1 VRNDRHV
8 PTVDRGEDAVL
19 NVLALTLGAVA
30 VPIPGET
37 VRIWR
42 APDDSRV
49 LLMAGRTRS
58 YAMEP
63 RGEYVFGVTAGA
75 PMRAQRGRER
85 YLVSP
90 GQLLAF
96 DPSAAHAGSLADGRA
111 WFARLIVVEV
121 GDLAVLAG
129 DHESP
134 GLPVGVCIPNPMLDD
149 PGLAADFVRLHRALD
164 GPATRLERDVR
175 LAEWLH
181 RVVTN
186 RGAHQVPRPGRTP
199 RDERALRLARDYLAD
214 RPEHHVGLDELAGA
228 AGIGKFRL
236 VRLFREQ
243 TGLPP
248 YAFQIAHRIR
258 RARRLLEAGQPIAS
272 VAASTGF
279 ADQSHLHRYFQ
290 RSLGITP
297 LTYQR
302 RSVS

>member
-1 VRNDRHV
+1 
-8 PTVDRGEDAVL
+8 
-19 NVLALTLGAVA
+19 
-30 VPIPGET
+30 
-37 VRIWR
+37 
-42 APDDSRV
+42 
-49 LLMAGRTRS
+49 MAGWTRS
-58 YAMEP
+58 YAVEP
-63 RGEYVFGVTAGA
+63 RGEYVFGVTAAA
-75 PMRAQRGRER
+75 PMRARRGRDR
-85 YLVSP
+85 HLVPP
-90 GQLLAF
+90 GQLLGF
-96 DPSAAHAGSLADGRA
+96 DPSLAHSGSTADGRA
-111 WFARLIVVEV
+111 WFTRLIVIEV
-121 GDLAVLAG
+121 GDLAGLAG
-129 DHESP
+129 DPER
-134 GLPVGVCIPNPMLDD
+134 PVLSAGVCIPRPMLDD
-149 PGLAADFVRLHRALD
+149 PELTADFVRLHTALD

-181 RVVTN
+181 RVVASS
-186 RGAHQVPRPGRTP
+186 GAQRIPRPGRTS

-214 RPEHHVGLDELAGA
+214 RPEHHVGLDELASA

-248 YAFQIAHRIR
+248 HAFQIAHRIR

-279 ADQSHLHRYFQ
+279 ADQSHLHRHFQ

>member
-1 VRNDRHV
+1 M
-8 PTVDRGEDAVL
+8 PTSGPTSGPV
-19 NVLALTLGAVA
+19 
-30 VPIPGET
+30 PGET

-42 APDDSRV
+42 APDESRILV
-49 LLMAGRTRS
+49 MAGWTRS
-58 YAMEP
+58 YAVEP
-63 RGEYVFGVTAGA
+63 RGEYIFGVTAGA
-75 PMRAQRGRER
+75 PMRARRGGER
-85 YLVSP
+85 HLVPP

-96 DPSAAHAGSLADGRA
+96 DPSAAHTGSPADGRA

-134 GLPVGVCIPNPMLDD
+134 HLPVGVCIPDPMLDD
-149 PGLAADFVRLHRALD
+149 PGLTAGFVRLHRALD

-181 RVVTN
+181 RVVASS
-186 RGAHQVPRPGRTP
+186 GAHQIPRPGRTP
-199 RDERALRLARDYLAD
+199 SDERALRLARDYLAG
-214 RPEHHVGLDELAGA
+214 RPEHHAGLDELASA

-248 YAFQIAHRIR
+248 HAFQIAHRIR
-258 RARRLLEAGQPIAS
+258 RARRLLEAGLPIAS

-279 ADQSHLHRYFQ
+279 ADQSHLHRHFQ

-302 RSVS
+302 SVS

>member
-1 VRNDRHV
+1 MPSD
-8 PTVDRGEDAVL
+8 
-19 NVLALTLGAVA
+19 
-30 VPIPGET
+30 T

-42 APDDSRV
+42 APDESRV
-49 LLMAGRTRS
+49 LLMAGWTRS
-58 YAMEP
+58 YAVEP

-75 PMRAQRGRER
+75 PMRARRGPER
-85 YLVSP
+85 HLVPP

-96 DPSAAHAGSLADGRA
+96 DPSAAHAGSPAGGRA
-111 WFARLIVVEV
+111 WFARLIVIEV
-121 GDLAVLAG
+121 GDLAMLAG

-134 GLPVGVCIPNPMLDD
+134 GLPAGVCIPNPMLDD
-149 PGLAADFVRLHRALD
+149 PELTADFVRLHQTLD
-164 GPATRLERDVR
+164 GLATRLERDVR
-175 LAEWLH
+175 LAEWLR
-181 RVVTN
+181 RVVAGS
-186 RGAHQVPRPGRTP
+186 GAHRVPRPGRTP
-199 RDERALRLARDYLAD
+199 RDERALRLAHDYLAD
-214 RPEHHVGLDELAGA
+214 RPEHHVGLDELVNA

-258 RARRLLEAGQPIAS
+258 RARRLLEAGHPIAS

-279 ADQSHLHRYFQ
+279 ADQSHLHRHFQ